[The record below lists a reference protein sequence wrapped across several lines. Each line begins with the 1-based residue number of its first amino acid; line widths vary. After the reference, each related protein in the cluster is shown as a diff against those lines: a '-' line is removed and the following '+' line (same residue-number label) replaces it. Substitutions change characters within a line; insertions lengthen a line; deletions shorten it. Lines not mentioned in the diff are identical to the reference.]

1 MGKYSDRIITISSDK
16 SNIKY
21 RPYIV
26 ITWGLFILLFT
37 SISGSMIYKK
47 FFEPTVFTAEEAIG
61 LIEGSEYIKSSI
73 EEISEDINIMP
84 ISYLGNTYVA
94 NEEKINKREY
104 KYDIV
109 TLINYS
115 TASATSIADVTFKYK
130 SGWYI
135 DSIDNIKV
143 EKLVPW
149 FGAGES
155 FLNQLSNEIYNKGV
169 FIFDN
174 IKWAFAKSYVDSLRV
189 LTEEGDLDS
198 TRVEISSVNSGGII
212 DMYATMKFNYETGG
226 WDLVDFETGGTR

>member
-1 MGKYSDRIITISSDK
+1 MGKYSDRIITISNDK
-16 SNIKY
+16 RNVKY
-21 RPYIV
+21 RPYIA
-26 ITWGLFILLFT
+26 ITWVIVILLFI

-47 FFEPTVFTAEEAIG
+47 FFEPTVLTSEEVIE

-73 EEISEDINIMP
+73 EEISKEINIMP

-94 NEEKINKREY
+94 SEENISKREY
-104 KYDIV
+104 KCDVV
-109 TLINYS
+109 TLLNYS
-115 TASATSIADVTFKYK
+115 TATATSIADVTFKYK
-130 SGWYI
+130 NGWYI

-174 IKWAFAKSYVDSLRV
+174 IKWGFAKSYVDSLRV
-189 LTEEGDLDS
+189 LTEEGDLES

-226 WDLVDFETGGTR
+226 WDLLDFETGGTR